1 MRHRA
6 ITAVLLL
13 AAAVVGAVLVG
24 AWRTADAQR
33 APVDDDLVHRGQE
46 LYETGCTS
54 CHGFDGRGIEGR
66 GPSLEN
72 AGAASAYFYL
82 SSGRMPTDDP
92 KGQTVRKPPKY
103 GPADIDALVAYVVTL
118 GDGPPIPDIDPADGD
133 LAQGQQLYTSNCA
146 ACHNAA
152 GSGGA
157 LGQAIYA
164 PSVTKASPTEVAA
177 AVRIGPGAMPVFG
190 PESITDH
197 QLASI
202 LRYIEYLEAPEDPGG
217 LPLGRVG
224 PVPEG
229 LVAWVFGIGA
239 VLVFTRWLGARR

>member
-1 MRHRA
+1 MA
-6 ITAVLLL
+6 ALLL
-13 AAAVVGAVLVG
+13 AAVVCGALVVG
-24 AWRTADAQR
+24 AWRTAGAQR
-33 APVDDDLVHRGQE
+33 EPADAELVRRGQE
-46 LYETGCTS
+46 LYEIGCTS
-54 CHGFDGRGIEGR
+54 CHGFDGRGVEDR
-66 GPSLEN
+66 GPTLED

-82 SSGRMPTDDP
+82 VSGRMPTDNP
-92 KGQTVRKPPKY
+92 KRQTVRKPAKY
-103 GPADIDALVAYVVTL
+103 GPDDIDALVAYVATL
-118 GDGPPIPDIDPADGD
+118 GDGPEVPDIDPADGD
-133 LAQGQQLYTSNCA
+133 LSAGQQLYASNCA

-190 PESITDH
+190 PEAITDE

-202 LRYIEYLEAPEDPGG
+202 LRYVEYLKDPEDPGG

-239 VLVFTRWLGARR
+239 VFVFARWLGARR